1 MKHLTFLSLI
11 IVAALVLGACAPA
24 ATIAPT
30 MAPKATETSAP
41 TEMPKPTAT
50 LQPKDIV
57 DTAVADG
64 RFTTLAAAL
73 TAAGLVDTLKGEG
86 PFTVFAPTDDAF
98 AKLPAGTVESLLKAE
113 NLEQL
118 KSILLYHVVAGKVM
132 AADVTMLE
140 SAETVFGKPVMVKT
154 DMGSVYIN
162 DAMVVLTDIETSNGV
177 IHVIDT
183 VLLPPADKLDIVDT
197 AVADG
202 RFTTL
207 AAALTAAGLVDTLK
221 GEGPFTVF
229 APTDDAFA
237 KLPAGTVESL
247 LKAENL
253 EQLKSILLYHVVAGK
268 VMAADVTMLESAET
282 VFGKPVMVK
291 TDMGSVYIND
301 AMVVLTDIETSNG
314 VIHVIDTVL
323 LPPADKLD
331 IVDTAVAD
339 GRFTTLAAALTAA
352 GLVDTLKG
360 EGPFTVFAP
369 TDDAFAKLPAGTVE
383 SLLKAEN
390 LEQLKSILLY
400 HVVDGK
406 VMAADVIKLT
416 SALTLE
422 GTDVTIKI
430 DGDKVYIND
439 AQVIITDIET
449 LNGVIHVIDMVL
461 LPTDRKSVV

>member
-1 MKHLTFLSLI
+1 MKQLTFLSLI

-50 LQPKDIV
+50 PQPKDIV

-154 DMGSVYIN
+154 DMGNVYIN

-282 VFGKPVMVK
+282 VLGKPVMVK
-291 TDMGSVYIND
+291 MDMGNVYIND
-301 AMVVLTDIETSNG
+301 AMVVMTDIETSNG

-323 LPPADKLD
+323 LPP
-331 IVDTAVAD
+331 
-339 GRFTTLAAALTAA
+339 LT
-352 GLVDTLKG
+352 
-360 EGPFTVFAP
+360 
-369 TDDAFAKLPAGTVE
+369 
-383 SLLKAEN
+383 N
-390 LEQLKSILLY
+390 
-400 HVVDGK
+400 
-406 VMAADVIKLT
+406 
-416 SALTLE
+416 
-422 GTDVTIKI
+422 
-430 DGDKVYIND
+430 
-439 AQVIITDIET
+439 
-449 LNGVIHVIDMVL
+449 
-461 LPTDRKSVV
+461 